1 MYFRIFTPTVSVA
14 LVVCSIPAEHGT
26 EVVAED
32 RTLLLTI
39 LLGVAIDL
47 SIHSRSLPLVTLKF
61 DIQ

>member
-26 EVVAED
+26 EVVAEG

-47 SIHSRSLPLVTLKF
+47 SIHSRSLP
-61 DIQ
+61 